1 MGQLEEDPLERWVLN
16 QFEDIKHRAEQAIT
30 QPRNKTLGDTLI
42 TGFELMKLLIES
54 QCVCER
60 YRFMKRLQAMK
71 GDKIE

>member
-1 MGQLEEDPLERWVLN
+1 MEELEEDALKQWTLN
-16 QFEDIKHRAEQAIT
+16 QLEDIKHRAEQAIT

-60 YRFMKRLQAMK
+60 YRFMRRLQAMK
-71 GDKIE
+71 EEKIE

>member
-1 MGQLEEDPLERWVLN
+1 MEELEEDALNRWTLN
-16 QFEDIKHRAEQAIT
+16 QLEDIKHRAEQII
-30 QPRNKTLGDTLI
+30 QPSRNKTLGDTLI

-60 YRFMKRLQAMK
+60 YRFMRRLQEMK

>member
-1 MGQLEEDPLERWVLN
+1 MEELEEDALNRWTLN
-16 QFEDIKHRAEQAIT
+16 QLEDIKHRAEQII
-30 QPRNKTLGDTLI
+30 QPSGNKTLGDIFI

-60 YRFMKRLQAMK
+60 YRFMRRLQEMK